1 MSTIRRIKPI
11 ERSRRAGSLS
21 IEMIVAVGIMAV
33 FFTVIGR
40 FGNTFRK
47 VDESRWARHT
57 LNNAGQAQMDAIF
70 VTGKPIDEAV
80 FKRLWPTVEC
90 RVEIGEGQ
98 GQWQGLLKVQLHLS
112 TESRQQ
118 PIETS
123 LTAYVDLSRERPQ

>member
-1 MSTIRRIKPI
+1 MSTVLHIKQMKRGRRT
-11 ERSRRAGSLS
+11 GSLS

-57 LNNAGQAQMDAIF
+57 LNTAGQAQMDAIF
-70 VTGKPIDEAV
+70 VTGKPIDEAD
-80 FKRLWPTVEC
+80 FKRLWPAVEC
-90 RVEIGEGQ
+90 RVEISEGQ
-98 GQWQGLLKVQLHLS
+98 GQWQGLLKVQLHLM

-123 LTAYVDLSRERPQ
+123 LTGYVDLNRERLQ